1 VKTAM
6 KEEANVIALSD
17 HTGAMLTIA
26 TDVVEE
32 LKKKGMANSICVVAG
47 GIVSEEDKPLLEK
60 MGVTG
65 FYGQGTPVSVIVDHI
80 MRKVAEMEENSS
92 GK

>member
-32 LKKKGMANSICVVAG
+32 LKKKGMANSICIVAG
-47 GIVSEEDKPLLEK
+47 GIIPEQDKPLLK
-60 MGVTG
+60 RMGVTG
-65 FYGQGTPVSVIVDHI
+65 LYGQGTPVSVIVDHI
-80 MRKVAEMEENSS
+80 KQRVSKMESKAS
-92 GK
+92 